1 MSSLTGPAVDF
12 VEHGSG
18 YRSVRHSRR
27 FQKSRAIEQIDLL
40 ALLFLHLLAFFVW
53 SPDTR

>member
-18 YRSVRHSRR
+18 YRSIRHSRR

-40 ALLFLHLLAFFVW
+40 ALLFLHLRAFFVW